1 MGKDDVPE
9 ILINTKELP
18 WIPMGGPGL
27 WFRLLRA
34 STETGQWT
42 ILIKMAN
49 GASFAPHKHLG
60 AAEFYVLKGTIH
72 YRAGIAREGYYGYE
86 PLGVIH
92 KETAAEDETILWYN
106 GYGPVAFTGPD
117 GSIVGVLDW
126 EWVRKAA
133 EDHARSAKPAA

>member
-1 MGKDDVPE
+1 MAKHQPAD
-9 ILINTKELP
+9 ILLNTKELP

-27 WFRLLRA
+27 WFRLLRS

-42 ILIKMAN
+42 VLIKMDK

-60 AAEFYVLKGTIH
+60 AAEFYVLKGTLH
-72 YRAGIAREGYYGYE
+72 YRAGIAHEGYYGYE

-106 GYGPVAFTGPD
+106 GYGPVAFTGAD
-117 GSIVGVLDW
+117 GSIVGILDW
-126 EWVRKAA
+126 EWVKNAA
-133 EDHARSAKPAA
+133 EEQAKAKPAA

>member
-1 MGKDDVPE
+1 MAKHQPAD
-9 ILINTKELP
+9 ILLNTKELP

-27 WFRLLRA
+27 WFRLLRS

-42 ILIKMAN
+42 VLIKMDK

-60 AAEFYVLKGTIH
+60 AAEFYVLKGTLH
-72 YRAGIAREGYYGYE
+72 YRAGIAHEGYYGYE

-106 GYGPVAFTGPD
+106 GYGPVAFTGAD
-117 GSIVGVLDW
+117 GSIVGILDW
-126 EWVRKAA
+126 EWVKNAA
-133 EDHARSAKPAA
+133 EERAKAKPAA

>member
-1 MGKDDVPE
+1 MAKHQPAD
-9 ILINTKELP
+9 ILLNTKELP

-27 WFRLLRA
+27 WFRLLRS

-42 ILIKMAN
+42 VLIKMDK

-60 AAEFYVLKGTIH
+60 AAEFYVLKGTLH
-72 YRAGIAREGYYGYE
+72 YRAGIAHEGYYGYE

-106 GYGPVAFTGPD
+106 GYGPVAFTGAD

-126 EWVRKAA
+126 EWVKNAA
-133 EDHARSAKPAA
+133 EEQARAKPAA